1 MHSPSKELDQLY
13 VKDRSAVEEVDG
25 KERMLLTQKDVQTL
39 AQTVDI
45 PALQIEMERAIWQVE
60 QALSTDGKSPV
71 NKDTASAKSQVEDK
85 KDQ

>member
-1 MHSPSKELDQLY
+1 MQSPSKELDQLY
-13 VKDRSAVEEVDG
+13 VGDRSTAAEVDG

-60 QALSTDGKSPV
+60 QALSKDGKSPV
-71 NKDTASAKSQVEDK
+71 NKDTASATSQVEEK